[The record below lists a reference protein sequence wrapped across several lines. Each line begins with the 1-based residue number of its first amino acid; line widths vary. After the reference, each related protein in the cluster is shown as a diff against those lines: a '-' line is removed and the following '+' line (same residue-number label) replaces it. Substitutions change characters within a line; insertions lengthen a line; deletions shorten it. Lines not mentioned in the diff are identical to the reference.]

1 MWGGGDCGGIGRRL
15 RRELSGTGGGEIGGV
30 ERRMDWVG
38 LGEGVWG
45 RGCVWGL
52 EPYGW
57 GEELA
62 F

>member
-1 MWGGGDCGGIGRRL
+1 M
-15 RRELSGTGGGEIGGV
+15 ELSGTGGGEIGGV

-57 GEELA
+57 GEELE